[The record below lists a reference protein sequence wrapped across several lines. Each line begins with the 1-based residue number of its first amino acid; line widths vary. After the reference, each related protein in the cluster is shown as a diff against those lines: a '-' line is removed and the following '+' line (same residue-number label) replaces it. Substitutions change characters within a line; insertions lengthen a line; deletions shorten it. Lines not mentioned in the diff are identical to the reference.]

1 MMVNSS
7 NVPVVSGS
15 MVSGRVD
22 SGVVWMGALILGIA
36 LGTGFVVAAQS
47 LGPLKAL
54 IAVVG
59 IAVVGI
65 ILVKPEIGF
74 VLMVASIPL
83 ERLGRLSSGDSVV
96 NLSVAKIL
104 GIVTLVGWF
113 FRVCLLKERIR
124 FPREI
129 WPLLL
134 FIMLGASSLSYTT
147 DVEATERSLLQFITT
162 VFFVF
167 ITVNLVRTRV
177 VLTTSIV
184 ALLLVTMGVGLGA
197 VGMRVVPGF
206 QVDHDDMDSVGVL
219 EDDAEDRRVGTVQ
232 SSQGLTVHPGFYAFS
247 LLIAIPLYFYAF
259 QTAQKTAWR
268 LCWASA
274 GVLAFVNLLL
284 TYRRTGILALA
295 AILGYLFLRRAI
307 TCSPRTLAWFVV
319 PAFCGLFLVPNSLW
333 ERMFSVS
340 AYDPNEAHNVESRLR
355 MWEGAWMLIQERWT
369 TGVGLGNHSEL
380 QHYNGLHDIIAD
392 AGAHNGYIQMLVELG
407 IGGLL
412 VFGFV
417 MLVLWRGLSKAEAR
431 WSTAA
436 DPALSK
442 LPVFLKASFLAFPL
456 TALTGIEFIMPMR
469 DWWYVCGLGIVL
481 TSLTSRHTADE
492 SKGHA
497 GER

>member
-1 MMVNSS
+1 MMANVSS
-7 NVPVVSGS
+7 TPAVSVS
-15 MVSGRVD
+15 AVSGRLDRV
-22 SGVVWMGALILGIA
+22 VVWIGVLASGIA
-36 LGTGFVVAAQS
+36 LGTGFVLAAQS
-47 LGPLKAL
+47 LEPLKAL
-54 IAVVG
+54 IAVIG
-59 IAVVGI
+59 IAVVGV

-96 NLSVAKIL
+96 NFSVAKIL

-113 FRVCLLKERIR
+113 FRVCLRKERIR

-129 WPLLL
+129 WLLLL
-134 FIMLGASSLSYTT
+134 FILLGACSLTYTT
-147 DVEATERSLLQFITT
+147 DVDATERSLLQFITT

-167 ITVNLVRTRV
+167 ITVNLVRTRA
-177 VLTTSIV
+177 VLTASIV

-197 VGMRVVPGF
+197 IGMRVIPGF

-259 QTAQKTAWR
+259 QVARKSAWR
-268 LCWASA
+268 LCWAAA

-284 TYRRTGILALA
+284 TYRRTGVLALGV
-295 AILGYLFLRRAI
+295 IIGYLLVRRAI

-319 PAFCGLFLVPNSLW
+319 PAFCGLLLAPTSLW
-333 ERMFSVS
+333 ERMFSAS
-340 AYDPNEAHNVESRLR
+340 AYDPTEAHNVESRLR
-355 MWEGAWMLIQERWT
+355 MWEGAWMLIQARWT

-392 AGAHNGYIQMLVELG
+392 AGAHNGYLQMLVELG
-407 IGGLL
+407 VGGFL
-412 VFGFV
+412 VFGV
-417 MLVLWRGLSKAEAR
+417 ILLVLWRVLSKAEAR
-431 WSTAA
+431 WSTVS

-481 TSLTSRHTADE
+481 TSLTNRHMSDA
-492 SKGHA
+492 SKDQV